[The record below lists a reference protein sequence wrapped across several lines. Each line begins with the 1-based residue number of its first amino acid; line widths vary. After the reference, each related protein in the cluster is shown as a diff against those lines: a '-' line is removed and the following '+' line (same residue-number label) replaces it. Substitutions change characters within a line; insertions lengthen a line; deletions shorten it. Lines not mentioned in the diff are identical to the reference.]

1 MKVQKSKIPKDGIF
15 GPHGRLKKFKGH
27 NSSGIYWR
35 MIKIL
40 KGGMSKKED
49 QIKRGRD
56 QLWYYV
62 FLVHLFSRHK
72 YFWSI
77 YLIIFQGLTPREYLC
92 KCLHIKSIF
101 SLSVLKDS
109 VNNKQNSWENKW
121 NASPASGIFI
131 RTLIWAYH

>member
-1 MKVQKSKIPKDGIF
+1 MQKSKISKDSIF

-49 QIKRGRD
+49 QIKKGN

-62 FLVHLFSRHK
+62 FLVHLFSTC
-72 YFWSI
+72 I
-77 YLIIFQGLTPREYLC
+77 
-92 KCLHIKSIF
+92 SIF
-101 SLSVLKDS
+101 EAFIWSFFKDLLLENINGNASMQNYFSLRGRKDS
-109 VNNKQNSWENKW
+109 VYKNQNSWENKW

-131 RTLIWAYH
+131 RTLIWAHH